1 MLNVLELLE
10 MRKEIVNG
18 ILFIGI
24 IYSVNY
30 FLKSLIVKDENLDEN
45 LDENDIQLN
54 ELENDTVYSK
64 VELENDT
71 VYSKVEL
78 ENKKEYLMNLNKKL
92 MDIKHMLQDI
102 KDKLNNK

>member
-45 LDENDIQLN
+45 LDLWGIN
-54 ELENDTVYSK
+54 T
-64 VELENDT
+64 
-71 VYSKVEL
+71 
-78 ENKKEYLMNLNKKL
+78 KKYIKL
-92 MDIKHMLQDI
+92 FCIFLFLTYGSICWAKSDCLF
-102 KDKLNNK
+102 

>member
-64 VELENDT
+64 VELEN
-71 VYSKVEL
+71 
-78 ENKKEYLMNLNKKL
+78 KKEYLMNLNKKL

>member
-54 ELENDTVYSK
+54 ELEN
-64 VELENDT
+64 
-71 VYSKVEL
+71 
-78 ENKKEYLMNLNKKL
+78 KKEYLMNLNKKL
-92 MDIKHMLQDI
+92 LDIKYMLQDI

>member
-45 LDENDIQLN
+45 VDENLDENDIQLN
-54 ELENDTVYSK
+54 
-64 VELENDT
+64 
-71 VYSKVEL
+71 EL

-92 MDIKHMLQDI
+92 LDIKYMLQDI